1 MEKLR
6 FYQASRYLKT
16 LSIDN
21 GTSQYQ
27 LNKVIILDKGKE
39 LFTRQAY
46 DVFNNGDTLDIERS
60 EVNRRLKV
68 DTGIKNKDIL
78 FVVRHDSP
86 YSYDVEYDLYINN
99 DFIKFKLKEVKQYIN
114 DYMYE
119 SVYYSEV
126 YDIEA
131 SDFKRYRADD
141 KTEEKIGRYIGDF
154 IEAKDN
160 FISTL
165 STLEEVE
172 EYAKQLVKTR
182 KKLDKYEKIRLNQ
195 MLKYIEELNN

>member
-6 FYQASRYLKT
+6 FYQANRYLKT
-16 LSIDN
+16 LSINN
-21 GTSQYQ
+21 GTTQYK

-39 LFTRQAY
+39 LFSKQAY
-46 DVFNNGDTLDIERS
+46 DLFNNGDTLDIERS

-68 DTGIKNKDIL
+68 ETGIKNKDIL
-78 FVVRHDSP
+78 FIVKHDDP
-86 YSYDVEYDLYINN
+86 YDVEYDLYINN

-119 SVYYSEV
+119 SVYYSKV

-141 KTEEKIGRYIGDF
+141 KTEEKIGKYIGDF
-154 IEAKDN
+154 IEAKDKY
-160 FISTL
+160 ISTL
-165 STLEEVE
+165 SSLEEVE

-182 KKLDKYEKIRLNQ
+182 KKLDKYEKIRLKQ